1 MSGDIGDILES
12 FEGPR
17 TLRYFMVLLMFT
29 VGVLVVGSVLSSLH
43 DIHWLEDIGM
53 ALANNPMALLNL
65 AGVLALIAVAVTVVP
80 IVLKY
85 ADEL

>member
-1 MSGDIGDILES
+1 MSGDIGDLLES

-17 TLRYFMVLLMFT
+17 TLRYFMVLLMIA
-29 VGVLVVGSVLSSLH
+29 VGVLVIGSVLSSLH
-43 DIHWLEDIGM
+43 GVHWIKDIGL
-53 ALANNPMALLNL
+53 ALANSPMALLDL
-65 AGVLALIAVAVTVVP
+65 AGFLALIAVVVIAAP